1 MSKDSGQV
9 NVPSPGYGAEVTAP
23 VFPLLGKQWRPW
35 SHQNKSPWKTRS
47 KSVFV
52 IIKFEKSVHKTLCGM
67 NTHTHTHFRA
77 DCWQVIL
84 SCRQMTHHTQQCWC
98 CCTSPMGLGQRP
110 HRFITECVHPW
121 AGLLRSH
128 GTLPWGWSVGWDGR
142 TGWFVHYLSTTPA
155 LWHLSSLRESKTAI
169 SIILVMNLLYCFG
182 GWKWDPEKQ

>member
-1 MSKDSGQV
+1 MSKDLGQV

-23 VFPLLGKQWRPW
+23 VFPLLGKQIRPW

-67 NTHTHTHFRA
+67 NTHTHISEQTA
-77 DCWQVIL
+77 DK
-84 SCRQMTHHTQQCWC
+84 WC
-98 CCTSPMGLGQRP
+98 YPADKWLTIHSNAGCSCTSPMGLGQRP